1 MNKRVGKDI
10 YVYILNRHM
19 DGAIENFISFC
30 KAEEE
35 KFAECY
41 HRKKS

>member
-1 MNKRVGKDI
+1 
-10 YVYILNRHM
+10 M

-41 HRKKS
+41 HRKKSWKRKGIEN